1 MGGGWEPEAPCAGL
15 PLGSVACM
23 VGLQRCSSLG
33 ETHPLTHTT
42 GHLPARHAGT
52 SPPSTP
58 PMPRTEHP
66 ARFPSL
72 TFAQRGLES
81 PRPSGGTKGASGGPG
96 CCLSPIP
103 ALFWGGCLAG
113 CLLSCCGMDW
123 AGDGV
128 PMSPSLALP
137 LLLPKW
143 LGCLTGPRP
152 PLSSTGSVPADCQW
166 ASPVLDVLQASPR
179 TWPAPS

>member
-15 PLGSVACM
+15 PLGSVACV

-42 GHLPARHAGT
+42 GRLPARHAGT

-81 PRPSGGTKGASGGPG
+81 PRPSGGTKGASGSPG
-96 CCLSPIP
+96 CRLSPIP
-103 ALFWGGCLAG
+103 ALLVWGGSGWVSAFLLWDGLGWGRGSHVIFLGPSPPSSQVAG
-113 CLLSCCGMDW
+113 
-123 AGDGV
+123 
-128 PMSPSLALP
+128 MSHGPTSPALQHR
-137 LLLPKW
+137 L
-143 LGCLTGPRP
+143 
-152 PLSSTGSVPADCQW
+152 
-166 ASPVLDVLQASPR
+166 R
-179 TWPAPS
+179 TC